1 MLLQPCSVSSFPRC
15 SVEVQLRR
23 DLSLVR
29 VRQRMVV
36 VVTMMLRRRCEWS
49 EWIWMVDNGR
59 RVEQNGTNMMPSME
73 FSIVLPR
80 SGHPFFHIFPFATAS
95 YGVGST
101 FAGEYLCTQ
110 VPIPPR
116 DFTSSPVMIIIRSFD
131 VNKREAQR
139 TERLSCTHLYSF
151 AGRHHKIDYLKPT
164 PKGL

>member
-23 DLSLVR
+23 DLPLVR
-29 VRQRMVV
+29 VRQRMVVV

-80 SGHPFFHIFPFATAS
+80 SGHPFFHIFPFATAT

-101 FAGEYLCTQ
+101 VNVRRW
-110 VPIPPR
+110 VPLHASADPATRLHIE
-116 DFTSSPVMIIIRSFD
+116 SSDDHHSIFRCQQARGSED
-131 VNKREAQR
+131 REA
-139 TERLSCTHLYSF
+139 ELYSSVIF
-151 AGRHHKIDYLKPT
+151 RRPPSQDRLP
-164 PKGL
+164 